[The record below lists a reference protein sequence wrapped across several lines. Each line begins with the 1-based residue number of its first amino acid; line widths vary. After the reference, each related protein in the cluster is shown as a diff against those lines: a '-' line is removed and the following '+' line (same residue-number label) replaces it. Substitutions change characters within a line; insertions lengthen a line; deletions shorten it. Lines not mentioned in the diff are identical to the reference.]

1 LSTFTYKDFVSNNLC
16 SVPVFRIHEKNVN
29 MAKRRVNVDPSA
41 HNVQLD
47 LHPLCAE
54 FPGEN
59 DQRTPDVMS
68 LKDPQVRIS

>member
-1 LSTFTYKDFVSNNLC
+1 
-16 SVPVFRIHEKNVN
+16 

-41 HNVQLD
+41 HNIQLD
-47 LHPLCAE
+47 LQPLCAE

-59 DQRTPDVMS
+59 DQNTPDVMS